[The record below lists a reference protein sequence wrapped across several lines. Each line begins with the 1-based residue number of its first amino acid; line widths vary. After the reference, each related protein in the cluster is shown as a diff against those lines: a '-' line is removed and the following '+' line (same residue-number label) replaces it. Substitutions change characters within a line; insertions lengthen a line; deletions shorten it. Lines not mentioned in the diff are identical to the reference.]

1 MAGMKQR
8 LQQFR
13 SVIVQGYSLPVLLS
27 LALHGALLILVL
39 VGWQQTSQ
47 KRIVPPAHIVASL
60 VEQPKAKPQPQ
71 PPKPT
76 VDRAAERRAEQQRV
90 AERKKQEEARKAEAR
105 RQEQQKQKELALKR
119 EKEKQ
124 EKARR
129 EAEARKEEARKARE
143 QELQRKQEAE
153 RKQQLEEDRRK
164 KQEMLQRLEQE
175 RLEQEMMAQAQAEH
189 DQQEV
194 AKYSDLIK
202 SLASQRWN
210 RPPSARNNMV
220 AEVRISLSP
229 FGDLLDVTLVQ
240 SSGNEPFDRSVM
252 QAIRNAA
259 PFNELRNL
267 ERRVFDEY
275 FRRFTIRFRPEDLV
289 R

>member
-13 SVIVQGYSLPVLLS
+13 SVIVQGYSLPVVLS
-27 LALHGALLILVL
+27 MALHGVLLVLVL

-60 VEQPKAKPQPQ
+60 VEQPKAKPQAQPQ

-76 VDRAAERRAEQQRV
+76 VDREAERRAEQQRA
-90 AERKKQEEARKAEAR
+90 AERKKQDEAR
-105 RQEQQKQKELALKR
+105 RKEQQRQKELALKR
-119 EKEKQ
+119 KKEQQ

-129 EAEARKEEARKARE
+129 EADARKARE
-143 QELQRKQEAE
+143 QEQQRKQEAE
-153 RKQQLEEDRRK
+153 RKKQLEEDRRK

-189 DQQEV
+189 DQQQV
-194 AKYSDLIK
+194 AQYSALIK
-202 SLASQRWN
+202 SLASQYWN

-229 FGDLLDVTLVQ
+229 FGDLLDITLVQ
-240 SSGNEPFDRSVM
+240 GSGNEPFDRSVI

-259 PFNELRNL
+259 PFSELRNL